1 MSDVLERFLRYV
13 SYDTQSE
20 EEKEPVPSTNKQFV
34 LAELL
39 ANELREMGA
48 SDVSISEHA

>member
-13 SYDTQSE
+13 SYDTQSME
-20 EEKEPVPSTNKQFV
+20 DQETVPSTDKQFV

-39 ANELREMGA
+39 ANELR
-48 SDVSISEHA
+48 